1 MLFHIFL
8 SIVGMVD
15 AHIKL
20 AEVSACVQVI
30 HVSQKLRLQSCC
42 FLKKKKNVFMSS
54 LLLAVIL

>member
-42 FLKKKKNVFMSS
+42 FLKKKKNYSC
-54 LLLAVIL
+54 LLYFWL